1 MAARPA
7 ARPPAPS
14 VNLAET
20 VELLHTHLTAALC
33 HTVFQRVRIRE
44 RQRQWSLAALA
55 QFWLTVLFTGPRSLT
70 QALEEAGMTFPAL
83 GPAARSSPEA
93 FFQRA
98 ERLRP
103 QFFQALYEAFV
114 ARLLPDA
121 LPTYAA
127 AVQGL
132 RKRFAEVWVVDGSR
146 LDAVAHRLKLTWD
159 VRSPLLPGCLL
170 VLYDLF
176 RGVPRRLSF
185 CADAARSELQH
196 ALEQLDHIPPQ
207 TLLLADR
214 LYASVKLVAAL
225 TEGQVWLLCRRNR
238 RLTLRHQR
246 WLRRRQLK
254 GGGALRERLVLVG
267 SGQGTPPQLL
277 RQIRYT
283 TRRLTVDL
291 LTSVLEPVR
300 LPAEDAL
307 ACYRLRWQV
316 ERLFFDL
323 KEVLD
328 LHHFYLASPQG
339 VAQQVYAA
347 ASVYA
352 AMRVA
357 QAHIAQEHQ
366 LPPEELSPAKLFPR
380 VARVSIV
387 LVDAERV
394 FAATQRANPR
404 VRLTKPDWAELPPVQ
419 VPLEKLLVERRR
431 GKRRKRRFCASRRR
445 WKSFTHLSGARQ
457 FGLS

>member
-55 QFWLTVLFTGPRSLT
+55 QFWLTVLFTGPRL
-70 QALEEAGMTFPAL
+70 L
-83 GPAARSSPEA
+83 
-93 FFQRA
+93 
-98 ERLRP
+98 P

-225 TEGQVWLLCRRNR
+225 TGGQVWLLCRRNR

-357 QAHIAQEHQ
+357 QAHIA
-366 LPPEELSPAKLFPR
+366 
-380 VARVSIV
+380 
-387 LVDAERV
+387 
-394 FAATQRANPR
+394 
-404 VRLTKPDWAELPPVQ
+404 
-419 VPLEKLLVERRR
+419 
-431 GKRRKRRFCASRRR
+431 
-445 WKSFTHLSGARQ
+445 
-457 FGLS
+457 

>member
-14 VNLAET
+14 VNLAKT

-33 HTVFQRVRIRE
+33 HTVFQRVRNRE
-44 RQRQWSLAALA
+44 RQRRWSLAALA
-55 QFWLTVLFTGPRSLT
+55 QFWLAVLFTGPRSLT
-70 QALEEAGMTFPAL
+70 QALREAGMMFPAL
-83 GPAARSSPEA
+83 GPAARTSPEA

-103 QFFQALYEAFV
+103 HFFQALYEAFV
-114 ARLLPDA
+114 ACLVPDA
-121 LPTYAA
+121 PTTYAA
-127 AVQGL
+127 TVQGL
-132 RKRFAEVWVVDGSR
+132 HQRFAEVWILDGSR

-176 RGVPRRLSF
+176 RGFPRRLSF

-196 ALEQLDHIPPQ
+196 ALEQLDHIPAQ

-225 TEGQVWLLCRRNR
+225 TQGEVWLLCRRNR

-246 WLRRRQLK
+246 WLRRRPIK
-254 GGGALRERLVLVG
+254 GGALKERLVLVG
-267 SGQGTPPQLL
+267 SGQGTPPQLM

-291 LTSVLEPVR
+291 LTSVLDSAR
-300 LPAEDAL
+300 LPAEEAL
-307 ACYRLRWQV
+307 ECYRLRWQV

-328 LHHFYLASPQG
+328 LHHFYLASPHG
-339 VAQQVYAA
+339 VAQHVYAA

-357 QAHIAQEHQ
+357 QARIAQKHQ
-366 LPPEELSPAKLFPR
+366 LAPEQLSPAKLFPR

-387 LVDAERV
+387 IVDAELA

-419 VPLEKLLVERRR
+419 VPLETLLVERRR
-431 GKRRKRRFCASRRR
+431 GKRRKRRYCAGRRR
-445 WKSFTHLSGARQ
+445 WKSFMHLPGSRQ
-457 FGLS
+457 FKLS

>member
-7 ARPPAPS
+7 ARPPAPR

-33 HTVFQRVRIRE
+33 HTVFHRVRIRE
-44 RQRQWSLAALA
+44 RERQWSLAALA
-55 QFWLTVLFTGPRSLT
+55 QFWLTVLLTGPRSLT
-70 QALEEAGMTFPAL
+70 QALQEVGMRFPAL
-83 GPAARSSPEA
+83 GPAARTSPEA

-114 ARLLPDA
+114 ARLLPAA
-121 LPTYAA
+121 LTTYAPA
-127 AVQGL
+127 AQAL
-132 RKRFAEVWVVDGSR
+132 RQRFAEVWVVDGSR

-159 VRSPLLPGCLL
+159 VRSPLLPGCLV

-176 RGVPRRLSF
+176 RGFPRRLSF

-207 TLLLADR
+207 TLLIADR

-225 TEGQVWLLCRRNR
+225 TEREVWLLCRRNR
-238 RLTLRHQR
+238 RLTLRQQR
-246 WLRRRQLK
+246 VLRRRQLK
-254 GGGALRERLVLVG
+254 GGTLLDRLVLVG
-267 SGQGTPPQLL
+267 SGQETPPQLM

-283 TRRLTVDL
+283 ARRLTMDL
-291 LTSVLEPVR
+291 LTTVLDPAR
-300 LPAEDAL
+300 LTAQDAL
-307 ACYRLRWQV
+307 ETYRLRWQV
-316 ERLFFDL
+316 ERLFYDL

-328 LHHFYLASPQG
+328 LRHFYLASPPG

-357 QAHIAQEHQ
+357 QARIAQKHR
-366 LPPEELSPAKLFPR
+366 LSPEELSPAKLFPR
-380 VARVSIV
+380 VARTSIV
-387 LVDAERV
+387 IVDAENV

-404 VRLTKPDWAELPPVQ
+404 VRLRKPNWADLPPVQ
-419 VPLEKLLVERRR
+419 VPLETLLVEHRR
-431 GKRRKRRFCASRRR
+431 GKRRKRRYCASRRR
-445 WKSFTHLSGARQ
+445 WKSFTHLPGAHK
-457 FGLS
+457 FELC

>member
-1 MAARPA
+1 MAAA
-7 ARPPAPS
+7 TAPPAVPQ
-14 VNLAET
+14 VNLAQT
-20 VELLHTHLTAALC
+20 IHLLHTHLTAALC
-33 HTVFQRVRIRE
+33 NTVFQRVRNRE
-44 RQRQWSLAALA
+44 RQRRWSLAALA
-55 QFWLTVLFTGPRSLT
+55 QFWLAVLFTGPRSLT
-70 QALEEAGMTFPAL
+70 QALREAGVMFPAL
-83 GPAARSSPEA
+83 GPAARTSPEA

-103 QFFQALYEAFV
+103 DFFRALYEAFV

-121 LPTYAA
+121 LAIYAA
-127 AVQGL
+127 PAEGL
-132 RKRFAEVWVVDGSR
+132 RERFAEVWIVDGSR
-146 LDAVAHRLKLTWD
+146 LDKVAHRLKLTWD
-159 VRSPLLPGCLL
+159 VRSPLLPGCLV

-176 RGVPRRLSF
+176 RGFPRRLSF

-196 ALEQLDHIPPQ
+196 ALEQLDHIPAQ
-207 TLLLADR
+207 TLLIADR

-225 TEGQVWLLCRRNR
+225 TQGEVWLLCRRNR

-246 WLRRRQLK
+246 WLRRRQIK
-254 GGGALRERLVLVG
+254 GGALRERLVLVG
-267 SGQGTPPQLL
+267 SGQGTPPQRM

-283 TRRLTVDL
+283 TGRLTVDL
-291 LTSVLEPVR
+291 LTSVLDPAR
-300 LPAEDAL
+300 LPAAEAL

-357 QAHIAQEHQ
+357 QARIAQEHD
-366 LPPEELSPAKLFPR
+366 LAPEDLSPAKLFPR
-380 VARVSIV
+380 VARASMTIA
-387 LVDAERV
+387 DADLYFET
-394 FAATQRANPR
+394 TQRLNPR
-404 VRLTKPDWAELPPVQ
+404 VRLTKPDWTDLPPVQ
-419 VPLEKLLVERRR
+419 APLETLLVERRR
-431 GKRRKRRFCASRRR
+431 GKRRKRRYCASRRR
-445 WKSFTHLSGARQ
+445 WKSFTHLPGARQ

>member
-1 MAARPA
+1 M
-7 ARPPAPS
+7 
-14 VNLAET
+14 
-20 VELLHTHLTAALC
+20 
-33 HTVFQRVRIRE
+33 FQRIRIRE

-55 QFWLTVLFTGPRSLT
+55 QFWLLVLFTAPRSLT

-83 GPAARSSPEA
+83 GPAARTSPEA
-93 FFQRA
+93 FFQHA
-98 ERLRP
+98 ECLRP
-103 QFFQALYEAFV
+103 QFFRALYEAFV

-132 RKRFAEVWVVDGSR
+132 RERFAEVWIVDGSR

-159 VRSPLLPGCLL
+159 IRSPLLPGCLL

-214 LYASVKLVAAL
+214 LHASVKLVAAL
-225 TEGQVWLLCRRNR
+225 TQGQVWLLCRRNR
-238 RLTLRHQR
+238 RLTLQHQR

-254 GGGALRERLVLVG
+254 SGALKERLVLVG
-267 SGQGTPPQLL
+267 SGPGTPPQCM

-283 TRRLTVDL
+283 TRRVTVDL
-291 LTSVLEPVR
+291 LTFVLDPAR
-300 LPAEDAL
+300 LPAAEAL
-307 ACYRLRWQV
+307 ECYRWRWQV
-316 ERLFFDL
+316 EQLFFDL
-323 KEVLD
+323 KEVLH

-357 QAHIAQEHQ
+357 QARIARKRG
-366 LPPEELSPAKLFPR
+366 LSPEELSPAKLFSR
-380 VARVSIV
+380 VARASIV

-404 VRLTKPDWAELPPVQ
+404 VRLTKPDWADLPPMQ
-419 VPLEKLLVERRR
+419 VPLERLLVERRR

-445 WKSFTHLSGARQ
+445 WKSFRHLPGARP
-457 FGLS
+457 FDLS

>member
-1 MAARPA
+1 MAAASA
-7 ARPPAPS
+7 ASSAVPP
-14 VNLAET
+14 VNLAQT
-20 VELLHTHLTAALC
+20 IHLLHTHLTAALC
-33 HTVFQRVRIRE
+33 NTVFQRVRNRE
-44 RQRQWSLAALA
+44 RQRRWSLAALA
-55 QFWLTVLFTGPRSLT
+55 QFWLTVLLTGPRSLT
-70 QALEEAGMTFPAL
+70 QALREAGVMFPAL
-83 GPAARSSPEA
+83 GPAARTSPEA

-103 QFFQALYEAFV
+103 DFFQALYEAFV
-114 ARLLPDA
+114 AHLVPDA
-121 LPTYAA
+121 TPTYAA
-127 AVQGL
+127 AVQSV
-132 RKRFAEVWVVDGSR
+132 RERFAEVWILDGSR

-176 RGVPRRLSF
+176 RGFPRRLSF

-196 ALEQLDHIPPQ
+196 ALAQLDHIPKQ
-207 TLLLADR
+207 TLLIADR
-214 LYASVKLVAAL
+214 LFASVKLVAAL
-225 TEGQVWLLCRRNR
+225 TEGEVWLLCRRNR

-246 WLRRRQLK
+246 WLRRGQRA
-254 GGGALRERLVLVG
+254 GGTLMERLVLVG
-267 SGQGTPPQLL
+267 SGQGTPPQLM

-291 LTSVLEPVR
+291 LTSVLDPTR
-300 LPAEDAL
+300 LTADEAL
-307 ACYRLRWQV
+307 ECYRLRWQV

-328 LHHFYLASPQG
+328 LHHFYLASPHG

-357 QAHIAQEHQ
+357 QARIAQDHQ
-366 LPPEELSPAKLFPR
+366 LSPEQVSPAKLFPR
-380 VARVSIV
+380 VARASITV
-387 LVDAERV
+387 VDAELY
-394 FAATQRANPR
+394 FEATQRLNPG

-419 VPLEKLLVERRR
+419 VPLEVLLVEPRR
-431 GKRRKRRFCASRRR
+431 GKRRKRRYCASRRR
-445 WKSFTHLSGARQ
+445 WKSFTHLPGARK

>member
-1 MAARPA
+1 MASRPA
-7 ARPPAPS
+7 ARPPAPR

-33 HTVFQRVRIRE
+33 HTVFHRIRIRE

-55 QFWLTVLFTGPRSLT
+55 QFWLTVLLTGPRSLT
-70 QALEEAGMTFPAL
+70 QALQEAGMRFPAL
-83 GPAARSSPEA
+83 GPAARTSPEA

-103 QFFQALYEAFV
+103 KFFQALYEAFV

-121 LPTYAA
+121 LTTYAPA
-127 AVQGL
+127 AQEL
-132 RKRFAEVWVVDGSR
+132 RQRFAEVWVVDGSR

-159 VRSPLLPGCLL
+159 VRSPLLPGCLV

-176 RGVPRRLSF
+176 RGFPRRLSF

-196 ALEQLDHIPPQ
+196 ALEQLDHIPPH
-207 TLLLADR
+207 TLLIADR
-214 LYASVKLVAAL
+214 LYASVKLAAVL
-225 TEGQVWLLCRRNR
+225 TEREVWLLCRRNR
-238 RLTLRHQR
+238 RLTVRQQR
-246 WLRRRQLK
+246 VLRRRQLK
-254 GGGALRERLVLVG
+254 GGTLLERLVLVG
-267 SGQGTPPQLL
+267 SGHGTPPQLM

-283 TRRLTVDL
+283 ARRLTVDL
-291 LTSVLEPVR
+291 LTSVLDPTR
-300 LPAEDAL
+300 LTAQEAL
-307 ACYRLRWQV
+307 ETYRLRWQV
-316 ERLFFDL
+316 ERLFLDL

-328 LHHFYLASPQG
+328 LHHFYLASPPG

-357 QAHIAQEHQ
+357 QARIAQKHR
-366 LPPEELSPAKLFPR
+366 LSPEALSPAKLFPR
-380 VARVSIV
+380 VARTSIV
-387 LVDAERV
+387 IVDAETV

-404 VRLTKPDWAELPPVQ
+404 VRLRKPNWADLPSVQ
-419 VPLEKLLVERRR
+419 VPLEALLVEHRR
-431 GKRRKRRFCASRRR
+431 GKRRKRRYCASRRR
-445 WKSFTHLSGARQ
+445 WKSFTHLPGAHRLE
-457 FGLS
+457 LS

>member
-7 ARPPAPS
+7 ARPPAPC

-70 QALEEAGMTFPAL
+70 QALQEAGMRFPTL
-83 GPAARSSPEA
+83 GPTARASPEA

-114 ARLLPDA
+114 ARLVPDA
-121 LPTYAA
+121 LTTYAA

-132 RKRFAEVWVVDGSR
+132 RERFAEVWVVDGSR

-176 RGVPRRLSF
+176 RGFPRRLSF

-196 ALEQLDHIPPQ
+196 ALEQLDHIPRQ

-225 TEGQVWLLCRRNR
+225 TECQVWLLCRRNR
-238 RLTLRHQR
+238 RLTLRHER
-246 WLRRRQLK
+246 WLRRRQIK
-254 GGGALRERLVLVG
+254 GGALKERLVLVG
-267 SGQGTPPQLL
+267 SGQGTPPQRM

-291 LTSVLEPVR
+291 LTSVLDPAR

-307 ACYRLRWQV
+307 DCYRLRWQV

-357 QAHIAQEHQ
+357 QARIAQKHR
-366 LPPEELSPAKLFPR
+366 LAPEELSPSKLFPR

-404 VRLTKPDWAELPPVQ
+404 VRLTKPNWADLPPVQ
-419 VPLEKLLVERRR
+419 VPLEQLLVERRQ

-445 WKSFTHLSGARQ
+445 WRSFTHLPHARQ

>member
-1 MAARPA
+1 MAAASAASPA
-7 ARPPAPS
+7 VPL
-14 VNLAET
+14 VNLAQT
-20 VELLHTHLTAALC
+20 IHLLHTHLTAALC
-33 HTVFQRVRIRE
+33 NTVFQRARNRE
-44 RQRQWSLAALA
+44 RQRRWSLAALA

-70 QALEEAGMTFPAL
+70 QALREAGMMFPAL
-83 GPAARSSPEA
+83 GPAARTSPEA

-103 QFFQALYEAFV
+103 KFFQALYEALV
-114 ARLLPDA
+114 ARLVPDA
-121 LPTYAA
+121 PTTYAA
-127 AVQGL
+127 AVEKL
-132 RKRFAEVWVVDGSR
+132 RERFAEVWIVDGSR

-176 RGVPRRLSF
+176 RGFPRRLSF

-196 ALEQLDHIPPQ
+196 ALEQLDHLPPQ
-207 TLLLADR
+207 TLLIADR

-225 TEGQVWLLCRRNR
+225 TQGEVWLLCRRNR
-238 RLTLRHQR
+238 RLTLQHHR
-246 WLRRRQLK
+246 WLRRRHLA
-254 GGGALRERLVLVG
+254 GGTLMERLVLVG
-267 SGQGTPPQLL
+267 SGQGVPPQLM

-283 TRRLTVDL
+283 ARRLTVDL
-291 LTSVLEPVR
+291 LTSVLDPMR
-300 LPAEDAL
+300 LTAEEAL
-307 ACYRLRWQV
+307 ECYRLRWQV

-357 QAHIAQEHQ
+357 QARIAQEHQ
-366 LPPEELSPAKLFPR
+366 LAPEQLSPAKLFPR
-380 VARVSIV
+380 VARASITIA
-387 LVDAERV
+387 DAELYFV
-394 FAATQRANPR
+394 ATQKRNPR
-404 VRLTKPDWAELPPVQ
+404 VRLIKPDWAELPPVQ
-419 VPLEKLLVERRR
+419 VPLETVLVETRR
-431 GKRRKRRFCASRRR
+431 GKRRKRRYCASRRQ
-445 WKSFTHLSGARQ
+445 WKSFTHLRGAHQ

>member
-20 VELLHTHLTAALC
+20 VALLHTHLTAALC
-33 HTVFQRVRIRE
+33 HTVFQRVRNRE
-44 RQRQWSLAALA
+44 RQRRWSLAALA
-55 QFWLTVLFTGPRSLT
+55 QFWLTVLFTSPRSLT
-70 QALEEAGMTFPAL
+70 QALREAGLMFPAL
-83 GPAARSSPEA
+83 GPAARTSPEA

-103 QFFQALYEAFV
+103 QFFQALYDAFV
-114 ARLLPDA
+114 AAVLPVA
-121 LPTYAA
+121 PTTYAA
-127 AVQGL
+127 VGV
-132 RKRFAEVWVVDGSR
+132 RERFAEVWILDGSR

-170 VLYDLF
+170 VLYDLC
-176 RGVPRRLSF
+176 RGFPRHLSF

-196 ALEQLDHIPPQ
+196 ALEQLDHIPAQ

-225 TEGQVWLLCRRNR
+225 TPRDVWLLCRRNR

-254 GGGALRERLVLVG
+254 GGTLQDRLVLVG
-267 SGQGTPPQLL
+267 SGQGTPPQLM

-283 TRRLTVDL
+283 SRRPTMDL
-291 LTSVLEPVR
+291 LTSVLDPAR
-300 LPAEDAL
+300 LPAEAAL
-307 ACYRLRWQV
+307 ECYRLRWQV
-316 ERLFFDL
+316 ERMFFDL

-347 ASVYA
+347 ATVYA

-357 QAHIAQEHQ
+357 QARIAQAHQ
-366 LPPEELSPAKLFPR
+366 VAPEMLSPAKLFPR
-380 VARVSIV
+380 VARASIV
-387 LVDAERV
+387 IVDAELA

-404 VRLTKPDWAELPPVQ
+404 VPLNKPNWAALPPVQ
-419 VPLEKLLVERRR
+419 VPLETLLVERRR
-431 GKRRKRRFCASRRR
+431 GKRRKRRYCTSRRR
-445 WKSFTHLSGARQ
+445 WKSFTHLRGARELE
-457 FGLS
+457 LS

>member
-1 MAARPA
+1 MAAPPA
-7 ARPPAPS
+7 ARPPAPC

-33 HTVFQRVRIRE
+33 HTVFQRVRNRE
-44 RQRQWSLAALA
+44 RQRRWSLAALA
-55 QFWLTVLFTGPRSLT
+55 QFWLAVLFTGPRSLT
-70 QALEEAGMTFPAL
+70 QALREAGMMFPAL
-83 GPAARSSPEA
+83 GPAARTSPEA

-114 ARLLPDA
+114 ARLVPDA
-121 LPTYAA
+121 LTTYAA
-127 AVQGL
+127 RVQGL
-132 RKRFAEVWVVDGSR
+132 RERFAEVWVVDGSR

-176 RGVPRRLSF
+176 RGFPRRLSF

-196 ALEQLDHIPPQ
+196 ALEQLEHIPPQ
-207 TLLLADR
+207 TLILADR

-225 TEGQVWLLCRRNR
+225 TQGQVWLLCRRNR

-246 WLRRRQLK
+246 WLRRCPIK
-254 GGGALRERLVLVG
+254 GGTLKERLVLVG
-267 SGQGTPPQLL
+267 SGQGAAPQLM

-283 TRRLTVDL
+283 ARRLTMDL
-291 LTSVLEPVR
+291 LTSVLDPTR
-300 LPAEDAL
+300 LTAEAAL
-307 ACYRLRWQV
+307 ECYRLRWQV

-328 LHHFYLASPQG
+328 LRHFYLASPQG

-347 ASVYA
+347 ATVYA

-357 QAHIAQEHQ
+357 QARIAKRHD
-366 LPPEELSPAKLFPR
+366 LTPEQLSPAKLFPR

-387 LVDAERV
+387 IVDAELA

-419 VPLEKLLVERRR
+419 VRLETLLVERRR
-431 GKRRKRRFCASRRR
+431 GKRRKRRYCASRRR
-445 WKSFTHLSGARQ
+445 WKSFTHLPGARQ

>member
-1 MAARPA
+1 MAAQPA
-7 ARPPAPS
+7 ARPPAPC
-14 VNLAET
+14 VNLTET

-33 HTVFQRVRIRE
+33 HTVFQRVRTRE
-44 RQRQWSLAALA
+44 RQRLWSLAALA

-70 QALEEAGMTFPAL
+70 QALQEAGLRFPAL
-83 GPAARSSPEA
+83 GPAARTSPEA

-121 LPTYAA
+121 PTTYAT

-132 RKRFAEVWVVDGSR
+132 RQRFAEVWVVDGSR
-146 LDAVAHRLKLTWD
+146 LDAVAHRLKFTWD

-176 RGVPRRLSF
+176 RGFPRRLSF

-196 ALEQLDHIPPQ
+196 ALEQLDHLPPQ

-225 TEGQVWLLCRRNR
+225 TQREVWLLCRRNR
-238 RLTLRHQR
+238 RLTLRHQQ
-246 WLRRRQLK
+246 WLRRRQIK
-254 GGGALRERLVLVG
+254 GGALRERLVLVG
-267 SGQGTPPQLL
+267 SGQGTPPQRM

-291 LTSVLEPVR
+291 LTSVLDPAR
-300 LPAEDAL
+300 LPAEEAL

-328 LHHFYLASPQG
+328 LRHFYLASPQG

-357 QAHIAQEHQ
+357 QARIAQEHH
-366 LPPEELSPAKLFPR
+366 LAPEDLSPAKLFPR

-387 LVDAERV
+387 IVDAERV

-404 VRLTKPDWAELPPVQ
+404 VRLTKPDWAEELPPTQ
-419 VPLEKLLVERRR
+419 VALAALLVERRR
-431 GKRRKRRFCASRRR
+431 GKRRKRRYCASRRR
-445 WKSFTHLSGARQ
+445 WKSFTHLPGARQ
-457 FGLS
+457 FELS

>member
-1 MAARPA
+1 MAARPT
-7 ARPPAPS
+7 ARPPAPC

-33 HTVFQRVRIRE
+33 HTVFQRVRNRE
-44 RQRQWSLAALA
+44 RQRRWSLAALA
-55 QFWLTVLFTGPRSLT
+55 QFWLAVLFTGPRSLT
-70 QALEEAGMTFPAL
+70 QALREAGMRFPAL
-83 GPAARSSPEA
+83 GPAARTSPEA

-121 LPTYAA
+121 LTTYAT

-132 RKRFAEVWVVDGSR
+132 RQRFAEVWIVDGSR

-159 VRSPLLPGCLL
+159 VRSPLLPGCVL

-176 RGVPRRLSF
+176 RGFPRRLSF

-196 ALEQLDHIPPQ
+196 ALEQLDHIPAQ

-225 TEGQVWLLCRRNR
+225 TQGDVWLLCRRNR

-246 WLRRRQLK
+246 WLCRRQLK
-254 GGGALRERLVLVG
+254 GGALKERLVLVG
-267 SGQGTPPQLL
+267 SGQGTPPHLM

-291 LTSVLEPVR
+291 LTSILDPVR
-300 LPAEDAL
+300 LPAKEAL
-307 ACYRLRWQV
+307 ECYRLRWQV

-357 QAHIAQEHQ
+357 QARIAQKHQ
-366 LPPEELSPAKLFPR
+366 LAPEELSPAKFFPR
-380 VARVSIV
+380 VARASIV
-387 LVDAERV
+387 IVDAEIV
-394 FAATQRANPR
+394 FAATQRANPK
-404 VRLTKPDWAELPPVQ
+404 VRLTKPDWAELSPVQ
-419 VPLEKLLVERRR
+419 VPLEALLVERRR
-431 GKRRKRRFCASRRR
+431 GKRRKRRYCASRRR
-445 WKSFTHLSGARQ
+445 WKSFTHLRGARQ
-457 FGLS
+457 FELS